1 MHIQCDVWLIDWN
14 LVDGAGSGSTC
25 NFVDGPGSDSIS
37 STPDIA
43 LKIKK
48 SNIWFDFIY
57 YKVSLLVEFY
67 VLKPITFH
75 IIYNIK
81 YINFVL
87 TVKIVLI
94 VLSTNSFIY
103 SKSIIYCNRKGKIWP
118 TRPGF
123 EPGTSKIPIRCSA
136 TWAIW
141 PTVIEP
147 IWLSQ
152 YILYRII
159 DFIAYI
165 YNYFIY

>member
-14 LVDGAGSGSTC
+14 LVDRAGSGSTC

-37 STPDIA
+37 STPDTA

-87 TVKIVLI
+87 TVKIVQ
-94 VLSTNSFIY
+94 
-103 SKSIIYCNRKGKIWP
+103 SIN
-118 TRPGF
+118 
-123 EPGTSKIPIRCSA
+123 
-136 TWAIW
+136 
-141 PTVIEP
+141 
-147 IWLSQ
+147 
-152 YILYRII
+152 
-159 DFIAYI
+159 
-165 YNYFIY
+165 

>member
-1 MHIQCDVWLIDWN
+1 MHIIFFIHMHIQCDVWLIDWN
-14 LVDGAGSGSTC
+14 FVDGAGSGSTC

-48 SNIWFDFIY
+48 SNIWFDFRY
-57 YKVSLLVEFY
+57 YKVSLLVECY

-81 YINFVL
+81 YIDFVL
-87 TVKIVLI
+87 TVKIVL
-94 VLSTNSFIY
+94 STNSSIY

-123 EPGTSKIPIRCSA
+123 EPGTSKILIRCSA

-141 PTVIEP
+141 PSVIEP

-159 DFIAYI
+159 DFIA
-165 YNYFIY
+165 

>member
-1 MHIQCDVWLIDWN
+1 MHIKCDVWLIDWN
-14 LVDGAGSGSTC
+14 LVDGAGSGSTY

-81 YINFVL
+81 YINNINNVNY
-87 TVKIVLI
+87 I
-94 VLSTNSFIY
+94 NS
-103 SKSIIYCNRKGKIWP
+103 
-118 TRPGF
+118 
-123 EPGTSKIPIRCSA
+123 
-136 TWAIW
+136 
-141 PTVIEP
+141 
-147 IWLSQ
+147 
-152 YILYRII
+152 YIS
-159 DFIAYI
+159 
-165 YNYFIY
+165 

>member
-87 TVKIVLI
+87 TVKIVL
-94 VLSTNSFIY
+94 STNSSIY

-123 EPGTSKIPIRCSA
+123 EPGTSKIPVRCSA

-141 PTVIEP
+141 PSVIEP

-165 YNYFIY
+165 